1 MYLTSLVGFAHSVD
15 VGAKR
20 YIDALFD
27 HSNYQ
32 SGIFYGSKKGLSG
45 EVGDQ
50 AVFLDCFANE
60 SFQDNANDA
69 LHNFIKTAD

>member
-1 MYLTSLVGFAHSVD
+1 MNIASWVGSAHSVE

-20 YIDALFD
+20 YIDALLD

-32 SGIFYGSKKGLSG
+32 SGIFYGSMKGLSG

-50 AVFLDCFANE
+50 AVFLDYFANE
-60 SFQDNANDA
+60 GFQDNANKA
-69 LHNFIKTAD
+69 LHNFIKNAD